1 MLFNKK
7 KILTLSILCAISS
20 TSFMSSTYAQEQPK
34 EKLDNYELEEV
45 VVEGKQDKEKS
56 SGVHEENI
64 LPGGFV
70 KTESSLGILGD
81 KQVMDTPFTQ
91 MDLTEKT
98 IETFGGP
105 NQPLQSV
112 LANNPAVRIQGTTL
126 HNDFSI
132 RGIKGNGTSSY
143 LNGIPG
149 LMTQF
154 NAPTFFVGDIQFIS
168 GPNSG
173 ITGLPATYESSAAGG
188 IVNFVSK
195 KATEE
200 PITKYKQTF
209 SGKGSLGEY
218 LDISRRFGENNEWGI
233 RVNTEWLNGE
243 TAIADND
250 MEARGIYINI
260 DHKDEKSKSNFLAG
274 YRHLNIEGGA
284 RWFSLDSNAIG
295 DKITKI
301 PDAPDASKN
310 YGIDGIAK
318 EAFGYVLALNHEQ
331 QMNEDWKWFLNA
343 GLNKNKLERNII
355 GAGSNFVITN
365 DNGDV
370 KTPLMSTQ
378 TDTKNYYAQIGING
392 KVQTGEVEHDL
403 TFAYDRAWRSIG
415 SAKNNYK
422 NVMGSLVGNIYDG
435 IYGENVWFP
444 QIETGLSSK
453 DRYWGMSFVDN
464 LKYKKSQ

>member
-45 VVEGKQDKEKS
+45 IVEGKQDKEKS

-154 NAPTFFVGDIQFIS
+154 NAPTF
-168 GPNSG
+168 
-173 ITGLPATYESSAAGG
+173 L
-188 IVNFVSK
+188 
-195 KATEE
+195 
-200 PITKYKQTF
+200 
-209 SGKGSLGEY
+209 
-218 LDISRRFGENNEWGI
+218 
-233 RVNTEWLNGE
+233 
-243 TAIADND
+243 
-250 MEARGIYINI
+250 
-260 DHKDEKSKSNFLAG
+260 
-274 YRHLNIEGGA
+274 
-284 RWFSLDSNAIG
+284 
-295 DKITKI
+295 
-301 PDAPDASKN
+301 
-310 YGIDGIAK
+310 
-318 EAFGYVLALNHEQ
+318 
-331 QMNEDWKWFLNA
+331 
-343 GLNKNKLERNII
+343 
-355 GAGSNFVITN
+355 
-365 DNGDV
+365 
-370 KTPLMSTQ
+370 
-378 TDTKNYYAQIGING
+378 
-392 KVQTGEVEHDL
+392 
-403 TFAYDRAWRSIG
+403 
-415 SAKNNYK
+415 
-422 NVMGSLVGNIYDG
+422 
-435 IYGENVWFP
+435 
-444 QIETGLSSK
+444 
-453 DRYWGMSFVDN
+453 
-464 LKYKKSQ
+464 